1 MSPHSMYSSDNSLD
15 ICFNYRRMT
24 YANLISISL
33 ILQLCIQHL
42 NYVSGS
48 ILSGGGRRVNKKEN
62 TLAPLD
68 LKSRCNIQERIRKQ
82 II

>member
-1 MSPHSMYSSDNSLD
+1 MYSSDSSLD
-15 ICFNYRRMT
+15 ICFNYRKMT
-24 YANLISISL
+24 HANLISISS

-48 ILSGGGRRVNKKEN
+48 VLSGGGKIVNKREN
-62 TLAPLD
+62 ILAPLD